1 MSEQAVEAASAP
13 AQEPAEVK
21 EKPQTDWAAE
31 AKKWEQRAKENKKA
45 ADELAALKASQMTEA
60 ERTAARL
67 AEMERETQA
76 ARSEALRY
84 RIATRFGISD
94 DDAELFLTA
103 SDEATLE
110 RQAQAL
116 ATRNAAAAAAE
127 TTAPRPRGD
136 VDQGA
141 RAAFT
146 HLNDGDGLERA
157 IERAL
162 NRS

>member
-1 MSEQAVEAASAP
+1 MTEESTETAP
-13 AQEPAEVK
+13 VAEKAPEVVADT
-21 EKPQTDWAAE
+21 KPQTDWAAE

-60 ERTAARL
+60 ERTTARL
-67 AEMERETQA
+67 AELEREAQT

-84 RIATRFGISD
+84 RIATRFGIND

-103 SDEATLE
+103 TDEATLE

-116 ATRNAAAAAAE
+116 AARNAAAAEPVPA
-127 TTAPRPRGD
+127 RPRGD

-146 HLNDGDGLERA
+146 HLNDGDGLDRA
-157 IERAL
+157 IREKVFG
-162 NRS
+162 S